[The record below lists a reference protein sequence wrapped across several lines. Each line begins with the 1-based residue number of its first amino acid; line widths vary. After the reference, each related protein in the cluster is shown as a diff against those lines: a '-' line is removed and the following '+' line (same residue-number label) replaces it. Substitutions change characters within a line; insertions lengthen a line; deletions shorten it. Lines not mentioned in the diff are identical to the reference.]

1 MLKKLLYTIMFAISL
16 IALVLMLFTP
26 IYKFNDEKISKNNT
40 EMLALLQEPTL
51 AAYRSKAALSKL
63 SDESQDEY
71 KRNYKIYNDLA
82 LAIIEEDPDK
92 YYDAKKYAILNEIYV
107 VQIGGEAPLEPLSTD
122 AELDLVEKTL
132 KDLLGENEFE
142 SERLIETYNQLNND
156 KAEIYDKVKESTG
169 LKTNEEVEN
178 FLTNNAINWIADE
191 FLLAYF
197 GYDYELIELSTADF
211 RKNGIYLR
219 HIVNAWKNAWVIN
232 KSVWNQEAYQSLGL
246 IDRVKSVTSDVNFY
260 NPLPLIGLSTILLC
274 IIIGLIGLV
283 FKGLQGIRGVRYPH
297 AFINSIFNGAVTLGL
312 LMLSSFITTDYYLSY
327 HITEYSRLLN
337 LLMFGNFGLVIYG
350 SLLAFASG
358 VAVSFL
364 GRFFRWGRKKED

>member
-82 LAIIEEDPDK
+82 LAIIEENPDK

-122 AELDLVEKTL
+122 AELDLVEKAL

-142 SERLIETYNQLNND
+142 SERLIETYNQLNKD

-178 FLTNNAINWIADE
+178 FLTNNAINWIVDE

-211 RKNGIYLR
+211 RKKGIYLR

-283 FKGLQGIRGVRYPH
+283 FKGLQGIRGVKYPH

-358 VAVSFL
+358 VAVSVL